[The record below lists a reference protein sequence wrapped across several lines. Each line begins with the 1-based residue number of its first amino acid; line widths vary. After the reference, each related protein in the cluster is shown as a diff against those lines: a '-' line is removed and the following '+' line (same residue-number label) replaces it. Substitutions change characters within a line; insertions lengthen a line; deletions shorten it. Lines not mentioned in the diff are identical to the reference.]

1 MIYNK
6 YKKSKGNKLICT
18 ILVSVMLSTG
28 VSSVYSHA
36 DQIRNNNEVYS
47 YESIGSQYHESI
59 EGSEIIESVENQ
71 DSQEYSNT
79 ENNDENAEKESI
91 GVSSVDFDGTTVRG
105 SSNKKNLIGDAA
117 VSKYDPRTL
126 GYTTRV
132 KDQEK
137 LGICWSFAGNAT
149 LESYLKRNGYGD
161 FDLSEEHMR
170 WWAKDGTY
178 NWNIG
183 DESGSTNET
192 SVGYFTS
199 WMGPKLE
206 KDLPYNGKQ
215 TTQQGAKKPSNY
227 DSAPLI
233 DFQVLDIVNVATD
246 RVSVKNTIAQYG
258 AVMSGYYNNK
268 YYTSKDET
276 SFYCDESLGQN
287 HAIAIVGWDD
297 NYSKDRFDSGSSKPK
312 SDGAWL
318 VKNSWG
324 DYNSEG
330 GYFWISYED
339 KTILSFTDNYA
350 IARVQKNK
358 GQKLYQHEYSMSST
372 LNDSVITAVNR
383 FEFGKNEALQG
394 VMFASDS
401 VGAYYELYFV
411 PEENGKLNY
420 SSRMFLKSGKIPFSG
435 YITEDISN
443 FPLPTGKGA
452 LAVRIDNRSNNKKSS
467 IGLEKNVSNFN
478 MFVAKAGLG
487 ETYILKNNQ
496 LVDLNT
502 ITGYSPANAVIKGIT
517 KSIEGGKELSGA
529 NRYDTALK
537 IANHGWNKS
546 DNIFL
551 VNGSAIA
558 DALTATP
565 LAKLKSAPVLL
576 TDKDSVNE
584 NVMKK
589 IEDLDAK
596 TVTIIGG
603 EASVSP
609 NIEKQLKNKGMKTE
623 RIYGSNRYETSEKIA
638 EEIIKKNDDIKS
650 IAVANGN
657 KGLADAI
664 SFSSVAGEKMI
675 PILLSNDKGQ
685 VRLPDELKD
694 SQSVKDT
701 YIIGGKKSVPESVE
715 KDFKNT
721 TRISGSNRNDT
732 NAKII
737 EKFYPNKDLEY
748 VFVAKDGYNNPD
760 MLIDGLAIGAYA
772 ADVKSPI
779 VLTHGK
785 LTNAQLDALR
795 GKNIKNVTQVGGGMN
810 SMATTELLLINSS
823 K

>member
-6 YKKSKGNKLICT
+6 YRKSKVNKVICT

-28 VSSVYSHA
+28 VSSVYSNA
-36 DQIRNNNEVYS
+36 DEKRNDNSVYS
-47 YESIGSQYHESI
+47 YETIDSDYNEEFESSGMIESAEDQSSEEKTKDDKSI
-59 EGSEIIESVENQ
+59 E
-71 DSQEYSNT
+71 
-79 ENNDENAEKESI
+79 EKNETI
-91 GVSSVDFDGTTVRG
+91 GVSSVDFGGTTVR
-105 SSNKKNLIGDAA
+105 SSTNKKNLIGDAA
-117 VSKYDPRTL
+117 ASKYDPRIL
-126 GYTTRV
+126 GYTTGVR
-132 KDQEK
+132 DQEK

-149 LESYLKRNGYGD
+149 LESYLKRKGYGD

-178 NWNIG
+178 NWDIG

-199 WMGPKLE
+199 WMGAKLE

-227 DSAPLI
+227 DTAPLI

-246 RVSVKNTIAQYG
+246 RASVKNAIAQYG
-258 AVMSGYYNNK
+258 AVMSGYYNSK

-276 SFYCDESLGQN
+276 SFYCDEALGQN

-297 NYSKDRFDSGSSKPK
+297 NYSKDKFDSGSSKPK

-324 DYNSEG
+324 KYNSEG
-330 GYFWISYED
+330 GYFWLSYED
-339 KTILSFTDNYA
+339 KTILSFTDNYS
-350 IARVQKNK
+350 IGRVQKNK

-372 LNDSVITAVNR
+372 LNDNVITAVNR
-383 FEFGKNEALQG
+383 FDFGKNEALQG
-394 VMFASDS
+394 VMFATDS
-401 VGAYYELYFV
+401 VGADYELYFV
-411 PEENGKLNY
+411 PELDGKLNY
-420 SSRMFLKSGKIPFSG
+420 GARMFLKSGKVPFSG
-435 YITEDISN
+435 YITQDISS

-452 LAVRIDNRSNNKKSS
+452 LAVRIDNRKNNIKSS

-478 MFVAKAGLG
+478 MFVAKANIG

-496 LVDLNT
+496 LIDLNT
-502 ITGYSPANAVIKGIT
+502 MPGYSPANAVIKGIT
-517 KSIEGGKELSGA
+517 KPIDGGKELSGS
-529 NRYDTALK
+529 NRYETAIK
-537 IANHGWNKS
+537 IADHGWKKS
-546 DNIFL
+546 ENVFL

-565 LAKLKSAPVLL
+565 LAKLESAPILL
-576 TDKDSVNE
+576 TERNRVSD

-589 IEDLDAK
+589 IEDLNTK
-596 TVTIIGG
+596 KVTIIGG
-603 EASVSP
+603 ENSVSP
-609 NIEKQLKNKGMKTE
+609 AVEKQLKSKGILVE

-638 EEIIKKNDDIKS
+638 TEVMKEHKDIKS
-650 IAVANGN
+650 VAVANGDR
-657 KGLADAI
+657 GLADAI
-664 SFSSVAGEKMI
+664 SFSSVAGEKTI
-675 PILLSNDKGQ
+675 PILLSNNSGNIKLPEGLMDKSSI
-685 VRLPDELKD
+685 RD
-694 SQSVKDT
+694 S
-701 YIIGGKKSVPESVE
+701 YIIGGKQSVPESVE
-715 KDFKNT
+715 SDFKNV

-737 EKFYPNKDLEY
+737 EKFYPNEDLEY
-748 VFVAKDGYNNPD
+748 AFVAKDGYNNQE

-772 ADVKSPI
+772 ASVKSPI

-795 GKNIKNVTQVGGGMN
+795 GKRIKNITQVGGGMN
-810 SMATTELLLINSS
+810 SMATTELLLINST

>member
-6 YKKSKGNKLICT
+6 HKKGKVSKVICT

-28 VSSVYSHA
+28 VSSVYSNA
-36 DQIRNNNEVYS
+36 EQTRSDNEVYS
-47 YESIGSQYHESI
+47 YESIDSPHDESY
-59 EGSEIIESVENQ
+59 EDSETIESVESQ
-71 DSQEYSNT
+71 DSQENSNT
-79 ENNDENAEKESI
+79 ENNNESIENETI
-91 GVSSVDFDGTTVRG
+91 GVSSVDFDGTTVRN

-117 VSKYDPRTL
+117 ASKYDPRIL
-126 GYTTRV
+126 GYTTGMRN
-132 KDQEK
+132 QEK

-233 DFQVLDIVNVATD
+233 DFQVMDIVNVATD
-246 RVSVKNTIAQYG
+246 RASVKNAIAQYG

-297 NYSKDRFDSGSSKPK
+297 NYSKDKFDSGSSKPK
-312 SDGAWL
+312 SNGAWL

-324 DYNSEG
+324 NYNSEG

-350 IARVQKNK
+350 IGRVQKDK

-372 LNDSVITAVNR
+372 LNDNVITAVNR
-383 FEFGKNEALQG
+383 FDFGKNEALQG
-394 VMFASDS
+394 VMFATDS

-420 SSRMFLKSGKIPFSG
+420 NSRMFLKSGKVPFSG

-443 FPLPTGKGA
+443 FPLPTGKGS

-487 ETYILKNNQ
+487 ETYVLKNNQ
-496 LVDLNT
+496 LIDLNT
-502 ITGYSPANAVIKGIT
+502 IPGYSPANAVIKGIT
-517 KSIEGGKELSGA
+517 KPVEGGKELSGS
-529 NRYDTALK
+529 NRYDTAVK
-537 IANHGWNKS
+537 IADHGWKKS
-546 DNIFL
+546 DNVFL

-576 TDKDSVNE
+576 TNKDSVNA

-589 IEDLDAK
+589 IEDLNAK

-603 EASVSP
+603 ETSVSP
-609 NIEKQLKNKGMKTE
+609 AVENQLKKKGIKIE

-638 EEIIKKNDDIKS
+638 EEVMKEHDDIKS
-650 IAVANGN
+650 VAVANGD

-664 SFSSVAGEKMI
+664 SFSSVAGEKTI
-675 PILLSNDKGQ
+675 PILLSNNTGQ
-685 VRLPDELKD
+685 VKVPEGLKD
-694 SQSVKDT
+694 ASSVKNT
-701 YIIGGKKSVPESVE
+701 YIIGGKQSVPESVE
-715 KDFKNT
+715 KDFKNVS
-721 TRISGSNRNDT
+721 RISGSNRNDT

-737 EKFYPNKDLEY
+737 EKFYPNKNLEY
-748 VFVAKDGYNNPD
+748 AFVAKDGYNNQD

-772 ADVKSPI
+772 ANVKSPI

-785 LTNAQLDALR
+785 LTNAQLDVLR

-810 SMATTELLLINSS
+810 SMATTELLLINSA